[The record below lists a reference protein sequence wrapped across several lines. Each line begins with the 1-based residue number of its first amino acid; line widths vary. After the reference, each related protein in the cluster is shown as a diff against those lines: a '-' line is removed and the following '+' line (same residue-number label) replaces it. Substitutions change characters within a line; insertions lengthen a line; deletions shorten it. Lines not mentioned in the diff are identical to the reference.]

1 MLIVSG
7 THFQNDSSLQV
18 RWGSRLLLNVGM
30 LTKTCS
36 PETQINR
43 KMELVSIWIPER
55 QNKRQLLGLQA
66 NWCPI
71 LWRLT
76 KGDPSSLLHPSSGQ
90 HLSVSDPK
98 TVSHLSQSVPAPACP
113 SCQGQACNPQSLP
126 LPPLECT
133 FITSTHSTYHLR
145 QYNCVTQLML
155 YTGDKLSSSIF

>member
-7 THFQNDSSLQV
+7 TQFQDDSSLQV

-36 PETQINR
+36 PETQIKR
-43 KMELVSIWIPER
+43 KMSLVSICFPER
-55 QNKRQLLGLQA
+55 QNKRQFLGLQA

-98 TVSHLSQSVPAPACP
+98 TVSYLSLQYLRLPVRHVKGKRVTPNLCHRLLWSAP
-113 SCQGQACNPQSLP
+113 S
-126 LPPLECT
+126 
-133 FITSTHSTYHLR
+133 
-145 QYNCVTQLML
+145 
-155 YTGDKLSSSIF
+155 

>member
-43 KMELVSIWIPER
+43 KMELVSIWFPER
-55 QNKRQLLGLQA
+55 QNKRQLLGLPA

-76 KGDPSSLLHPSSGQ
+76 RGGPSSLLQPSSGQ
-90 HLSVSDPK
+90 HLSVSDLK
-98 TVSHLSQSVPAPACP
+98 TVSYLSQSVPAPACP

-126 LPPLECT
+126 SPPLEYT
-133 FITSTHSTYHLR
+133 FITSTQSIYHLR
-145 QYNCVTQLML
+145 QYNCNHS
-155 YTGDKLSSSIF
+155 GDIQSEGN